1 MGSKKEASTVGEDE
15 GVARS
20 GRCRRPT
27 TSAPLT
33 VPLERPPPCLAAL
46 EMVCHALLDG
56 VGDNGG
62 GQPQRRWLSDLG
74 EQCQRRRRAD
84 IGTCMRIASGCGSG
98 ETLECGEQMG
108 AKMAEVRR
116 CGGGGRERT
125 TDP

>member
-74 EQCQRRRRAD
+74 ERRRRRRRAD
-84 IGTCMRIASGCGSG
+84 AGVRMRTAGGCGSG
-98 ETLECGEQMG
+98 GTLECGERTG
-108 AKMAEVRR
+108 AKTAEAR
-116 CGGGGRERT
+116 GWGEGSGERT
-125 TDP
+125 AEP